1 MTDRRALLVV
11 LPLFVLAGCGGG
23 VNQEQFRRLKG
34 GMTPQEV
41 QAVLGKDGKD
51 ISADEV
57 AALVREALTPPGPAG
72 KAPKVELPDL
82 SGARGV
88 RWGDDKKSITVVY
101 IGDRANRI
109 FKKGF

>member
-1 MTDRRALLVV
+1 MTDRRALLVA
-11 LPLFVLAGCGGG
+11 LPLLFLTGCGGG
-23 VNQEQFRRLKG
+23 VNQDQFQRLKI
-34 GMTPQEV
+34 GMTLQEV

-51 ISADEV
+51 ISSDEV
-57 AALVREALTPPGPAG
+57 ATLIREALTPPGAAG
-72 KAPKVELPDL
+72 KGPKVELPDL

-88 RWGDDKKSITVVY
+88 RWGDDKKSVTVVF